1 MSQARE
7 KIVDD
12 FVKLMMGAV
21 GTAQGIQ
28 EEAASLMRSR
38 LETTIRKLDLV
49 SREEFDVVAEMAQQ
63 ARQENEALTK
73 RLEELELGCAKNS
86 PSKVKKVT
94 RKKPSTA
101 KNSSSE

>member
-1 MSQARE
+1 MSHARE

-21 GTAQGIQ
+21 GTAQGMQ

-49 SREEFDVVAEMAQQ
+49 SREEFDVVSEMAQQ

-73 RLEELELGCAKNS
+73 RLEELERGLAKNS
-86 PSKVKKVT
+86 PSTGKKVT

-101 KNSSSE
+101 KKSSSE